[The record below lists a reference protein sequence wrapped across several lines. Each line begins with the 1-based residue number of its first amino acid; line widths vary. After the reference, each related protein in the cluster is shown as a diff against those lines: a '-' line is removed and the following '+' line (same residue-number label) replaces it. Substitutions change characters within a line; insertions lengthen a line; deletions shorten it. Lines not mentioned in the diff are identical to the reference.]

1 MKISNYIL
9 NELIKYN
16 LIKKEYSI
24 DSYYY
29 GIITGLTL
37 LLNFISSL
45 FICFTLGKTKE
56 FFVFF
61 IFFVPL
67 RSFSGGLHLH
77 SRKTCFVIST
87 VIIIIIVQ
95 IQNILLNFSTS
106 LFVIALL
113 CSLYIFFCKKPYGI
127 NRSIDEKAIIHHNK
141 WKKIFLILDIIFFL
155 FFTHKNSFILAN
167 IILCCIILVAMLIIF
182 ASIQFE
188 IFKYLERYHCT

>member
-61 IFFVPL
+61 IFLFLYVLFPVVYIYIL
-67 RSFSGGLHLH
+67 EKPVLSFRL
-77 SRKTCFVIST
+77 
-87 VIIIIIVQ
+87 
-95 IQNILLNFSTS
+95 
-106 LFVIALL
+106 
-113 CSLYIFFCKKPYGI
+113 
-127 NRSIDEKAIIHHNK
+127 
-141 WKKIFLILDIIFFL
+141 
-155 FFTHKNSFILAN
+155 
-167 IILCCIILVAMLIIF
+167 
-182 ASIQFE
+182 
-188 IFKYLERYHCT
+188 